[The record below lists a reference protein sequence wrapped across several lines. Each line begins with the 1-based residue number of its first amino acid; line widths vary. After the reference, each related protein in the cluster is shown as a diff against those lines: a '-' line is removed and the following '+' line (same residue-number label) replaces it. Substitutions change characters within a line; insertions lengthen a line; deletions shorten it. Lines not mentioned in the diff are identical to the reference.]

1 MGLGDFVDWLAE
13 KAGDV
18 IEVVAKG
25 VDKLEKVIDKT
36 IDTLSKPILAAAE
49 VVDNLLGLNDDK
61 PSSNQSS
68 NQAPQKPPVAQQT
81 SKEIGSTKSY
91 DVRAATIFETKKI
104 QNELDKFKNEAIWQS
119 EKIEREFFEKG
130 KAAIESLIKP
140 LQDSFG
146 DDKTLENFEQS
157 CQRELDKIKGSAAR
171 KINLEL
177 SLGNAECLRILEL
190 TAGKQ
195 KEQKMLDFI
204 KDSVV
209 KAFQAISDSF
219 KESLENNVANLS
231 GIFKAKI
238 DAQQQIYDT
247 ELKTLETIKNAQN
260 QEQKQNEQLNLAV
273 QICKKQHILMQ
284 MED

>member
-1 MGLGDFVDWLAE
+1 MGFFGDLWDGF
-13 KAGDV
+13 K
-18 IEVVAKG
+18 EVVGDTIEFVGKKLVEGAKAVG
-25 VDKLEKVIDKT
+25 EAVFGT
-36 IDTLSKPILAAAE
+36 IGDAVGSLFGS
-49 VVDNLLGLNDDK
+49 DDK
-61 PSSNQSS
+61 PSSNKGSNQSS

-146 DDKTLENFEQS
+146 DDKTLENFKQN

>member
-1 MGLGDFVDWLAE
+1 MGIFGDIFDKV
-13 KAGDV
+13 K
-18 IEVVAKG
+18 EVVVDIVVEG
-25 VDKLEKVIDKT
+25 VKT
-36 IDTLSKPILAAAE
+36 IGKAVFGTIGDAVGSLFGS
-49 VVDNLLGLNDDK
+49 DDK
-61 PSSNQSS
+61 PSSNQAP

-146 DDKTLENFEQS
+146 DDKTLENFKQN

-231 GIFKAKI
+231 SIFKAKI

>member
-1 MGLGDFVDWLAE
+1 MGFFGDLWDGF
-13 KAGDV
+13 K
-18 IEVVAKG
+18 EVVGDTIEFVGKKLVEGAKAVG
-25 VDKLEKVIDKT
+25 EAVFGT
-36 IDTLSKPILAAAE
+36 IGDAVGSLFGS
-49 VVDNLLGLNDDK
+49 DDK
-61 PSSNQSS
+61 PSSNKGSNQSS

>member
-1 MGLGDFVDWLAE
+1 MGFFGDIWDGFKNLAKDAIEWVGE
-13 KAGDV
+13 KLVEGAKAVGKAVFGTIGDAV
-18 IEVVAKG
+18 G
-25 VDKLEKVIDKT
+25 SLFG
-36 IDTLSKPILAAAE
+36 S
-49 VVDNLLGLNDDK
+49 DDK
-61 PSSNQSS
+61 PSSNQSSSKAS